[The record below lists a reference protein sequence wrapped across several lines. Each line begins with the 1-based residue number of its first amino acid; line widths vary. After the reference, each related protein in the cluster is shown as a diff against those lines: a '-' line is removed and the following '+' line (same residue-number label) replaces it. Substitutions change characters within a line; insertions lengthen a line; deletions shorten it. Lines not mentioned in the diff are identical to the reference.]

1 MALLNGARWGGWVD
15 PRLDLFEQIRRDRQR
30 EGTSIRTGPA
40 RPSPGEL
47 ACLTM
52 AGMADTAAR
61 LKRQGFLLEYLS
73 MAWMTLE
80 ALIAIAAGL
89 VANSIALIG
98 FGLDSV
104 IEFVAAG
111 VVIWELRGAD
121 QERERSATR
130 IIGLTFFILAA
141 YVAVESIRDL
151 LTHAR
156 PGRSLPGLAIT
167 VAALIV
173 MPALAMGKRQV
184 GRALNNRTLLA
195 DAAETTFCALLSATA
210 ILGLGLN
217 AVFGWRWA
225 DPLAALVIAGLA
237 VKEGQEAWEGGD
249 EHD

>member
-1 MALLNGARWGGWVD
+1 M
-15 PRLDLFEQIRRDRQR
+15 
-30 EGTSIRTGPA
+30 TS
-40 RPSPGEL
+40 
-47 ACLTM
+47 
-52 AGMADTAAR
+52 MADTAAR
-61 LKRQGFLLEYLS
+61 VKRQAFLLEYLS

-89 VANSIALIG
+89 GAHSIALIG

-111 VVIWELRGAD
+111 VVAWELRGAD

-167 VAALIV
+167 LAALIV
-173 MPALAMGKRQV
+173 MPALAMGKRHV

-195 DAAETTFCALLSATA
+195 DAAETPLCALLSAAA

-217 AVFGWRWA
+217 AVFGWCWRIRLLPSSSQA
-225 DPLAALVIAGLA
+225 SP
-237 VKEGQEAWEGGD
+237 
-249 EHD
+249 

>member
-1 MALLNGARWGGWVD
+1 M
-15 PRLDLFEQIRRDRQR
+15 
-30 EGTSIRTGPA
+30 
-40 RPSPGEL
+40 
-47 ACLTM
+47 
-52 AGMADTAAR
+52 
-61 LKRQGFLLEYLS
+61 KRQGFLLEYLS
-73 MAWMTLE
+73 MAWMSLE

-89 VANSIALIG
+89 AAHSIVLIG

-121 QERERSATR
+121 RERERSATR

-156 PGRSLPGLAIT
+156 PARSLPGLAIT
-167 VAALIV
+167 VAAVIV
-173 MPALAMGKRQV
+173 MPALAMGKRRV

-195 DAAETTFCALLSATA
+195 DAAETTFCALLSATT

-237 VKEGQEAWEGGD
+237 VKEGQEAWEGAD
-249 EHD
+249 ETTEY

>member
-1 MALLNGARWGGWVD
+1 M
-15 PRLDLFEQIRRDRQR
+15 
-30 EGTSIRTGPA
+30 T
-40 RPSPGEL
+40 
-47 ACLTM
+47 
-52 AGMADTAAR
+52 GMADTAAR

-89 VANSIALIG
+89 AAHSIALIG

-111 VVIWELRGAD
+111 VVICELRGAD
-121 QERERSATR
+121 QEREGSATR
-130 IIGLTFFILAA
+130 IIGLTIFVLAA

-156 PGRSLPGLAIT
+156 PGRSWPGLAIT

-173 MPALAMGKRQV
+173 MPALAMGKRHV

-195 DAAETTFCALLSATA
+195 DAAETTFCALLSAAA
-210 ILGLGLN
+210 ILGLGPN

-225 DPLAALVIAGLA
+225 DPLAGLSSQALP
-237 VKEGQEAWEGGD
+237 
-249 EHD
+249 

>member
-1 MALLNGARWGGWVD
+1 M
-15 PRLDLFEQIRRDRQR
+15 
-30 EGTSIRTGPA
+30 TS
-40 RPSPGEL
+40 
-47 ACLTM
+47 
-52 AGMADTAAR
+52 MADTAAR
-61 LKRQGFLLEYLS
+61 VKRQAFLLEYLS

-80 ALIAIAAGL
+80 AVIAIAAGL
-89 VANSIALIG
+89 AAHSIALIG

-111 VVIWELRGAD
+111 VVAWELRGAD

-141 YVAVESIRDL
+141 YVAVESIRDP

-173 MPALAMGKRQV
+173 MPALAMGKRRL
-184 GRALNNRTLLA
+184 GRALWYNRTLLA
-195 DAAETTFCALLSATA
+195 DAAETTFW

-217 AVFGWRWA
+217 AAFGWRRA
-225 DPLAALVIAGLA
+225 DPLAAPVIAGLA
-237 VKEGQEAWEGGD
+237 VKEDLEA
-249 EHD
+249 